1 MEIKNVNSYL
11 IDSEL
16 QGKGFPF
23 AFYFTNATESE
34 FKALLNNF
42 LSEYE
47 IKEDSKFN
55 PGVFTAYVQKMDI
68 TFILEKIKFSVQSI
82 KKNTSFIYYFIF
94 NLMRNIFQTPFSC
107 ITQIMGFNYSC

>member
-1 MEIKNVNSYL
+1 MEIQNVNSFL

-16 QGKGFPF
+16 KSGKGFPY

-34 FKALLNNF
+34 FKELLNNF

-55 PGVFTAYVQKMDI
+55 PGIFTAYVAKNGYYIPARRD
-68 TFILEKIKFSVQSI
+68 KVFSPI
-82 KKNTSFIYYFIF
+82 
-94 NLMRNIFQTPFSC
+94 P
-107 ITQIMGFNYSC
+107 

>member
-55 PGVFTAYVQKMDI
+55 PGVFTAYVAKNGYYIHTRKD
-68 TFILEKIKFSVQSI
+68 KVFSPI
-82 KKNTSFIYYFIF
+82 H
-94 NLMRNIFQTPFSC
+94 
-107 ITQIMGFNYSC
+107 

>member
-55 PGVFTAYVQKMDI
+55 PGVFTACVAKNGYYIHTRKDKV
-68 TFILEKIKFSVQSI
+68 FSPI
-82 KKNTSFIYYFIF
+82 H
-94 NLMRNIFQTPFSC
+94 
-107 ITQIMGFNYSC
+107 